1 MSSQF
6 ASELILFS
14 GGDAV
19 MFRASVPGAG
29 PLGLEGP
36 AYVLAP
42 YASSVEERTR
52 AVGGLV
58 QGLVETGAIPEE
70 ALRNEL
76 QVREERE
83 ETDEIKG
90 RRMFVLP
97 RRSGLVWS
105 GLAPVFL
112 DGNSSGGGGGGSGK
126 GENTFRLDAVRV
138 VSCRRRILFRAVD
151 FTPACSRV
159 ECGSGV
165 I

>member
-6 ASELILFS
+6 ASELNLFS

-52 AVGGLV
+52 AVSGLV
-58 QGLVETGAIPEE
+58 EGLVETGAIPKE

-76 QVREERE
+76 QVRAE
-83 ETDEIKG
+83 
-90 RRMFVLP
+90 
-97 RRSGLVWS
+97 
-105 GLAPVFL
+105 
-112 DGNSSGGGGGGSGK
+112 
-126 GENTFRLDAVRV
+126 GE
-138 VSCRRRILFRAVD
+138 RRRLLSV
-151 FTPACSRV
+151 
-159 ECGSGV
+159 CGV
-165 I
+165 VCRPLLA